1 MLMMVVLVLV
11 PHQMEQRRM
20 EGQGRCTLNSKH
32 IIFHPATT
40 ATDCVGAGAG
50 AGAGPLS
57 NGVPTGLTLVLDG
70 GRVVQVILAAEQQIA
85 FHNKECSKK
94 TQ

>member
-1 MLMMVVLVLV
+1 
-11 PHQMEQRRM
+11 M

-50 AGAGPLS
+50 AGPLS
-57 NGVPTGLTLVLDG
+57 NGVHTVLYIGLTLVLDG

>member
-1 MLMMVVLVLV
+1 
-11 PHQMEQRRM
+11 M

-50 AGAGPLS
+50 AGPLS
-57 NGVPTGLTLVLDG
+57 NGVHTVLYTGLTLVLDG

>member
-1 MLMMVVLVLV
+1 M
-11 PHQMEQRRM
+11 
-20 EGQGRCTLNSKH
+20 NSKH

-70 GRVVQVILAAEQQIA
+70 GRVVRVILAAEQQIA
-85 FHNKECSKK
+85 FHNKEHKECSKK
-94 TQ
+94 RSSVFVLGIQSKPGRQLECL